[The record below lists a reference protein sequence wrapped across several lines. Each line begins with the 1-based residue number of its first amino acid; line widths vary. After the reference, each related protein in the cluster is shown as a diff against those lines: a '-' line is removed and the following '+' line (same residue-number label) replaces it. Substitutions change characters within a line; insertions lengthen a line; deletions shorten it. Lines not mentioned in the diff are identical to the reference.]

1 MEQDIRAVERWAA
14 LPREDLVVAV
24 TAAVRRPPADPSR
37 FWHAVQSDPVLA
49 ATVRGVL
56 SGLLRDKEGSRDEV
70 FWTYR
75 INTVRAALNSTETGP
90 GSARQEPVPAAPGTS
105 DPSSDEPSF
114 ATSWSSPVAG
124 TGTVAESTRPS
135 TVPSVSPIEFHAPG
149 C

>member
-14 LPREDLVVAV
+14 LPRENLVAAVA
-24 TAAVRRPPADPSR
+24 AAVRQPPADPSR

-75 INTVRAALNSTETGP
+75 INTVRAALNSTGAEP
-90 GSARQEPVPAAPGTS
+90 DRQELMPTAPGTT
-105 DPSSDEPSF
+105 DPSSAEPSF

-124 TGTVAESTRPS
+124 TSTVAEPTRPS
-135 TVPSVSPIEFHAPG
+135 TAPGVSPIEFHAPG
-149 C
+149 A

>member
-14 LPREDLVVAV
+14 LPRENLVAAV

-75 INTVRAALNSTETGP
+75 INTVRAALNTTDAKSKP
-90 GSARQEPVPAAPGTS
+90 ARQGFAPTAPGVEEPT
-105 DPSSDEPSF
+105 SDEPSF
-114 ATSWSSPVAG
+114 ATSWSSPAAG
-124 TGTVAESTRPS
+124 TSTVAEPTRAS
-135 TVPSVSPIEFHAPG
+135 SVSPIEFHAPG
-149 C
+149 A